1 MVDEKKKIVAQ
12 DESLYMCFCASTI
25 TPTPQKKKIFRQM
38 NKSTRDKL
46 NKINA
51 H

>member
-1 MVDEKKKIVAQ
+1 MVDEKKKL
-12 DESLYMCFCASTI
+12 LYRMRVYTCVFVPPPS
-25 TPTPQKKKIFRQM
+25 PPPPPKKKIFRQM